1 MSYTINNMYALG
13 ANEGSSQRTTGKM
26 IVFHSTA
33 NLDASAKNNAAF
45 EKRTWSSNE
54 AYVHFIAGDG
64 IVYSVGSVGYAAW
77 GAGQT
82 ANAIAPVQIE
92 MEESSDKAKQLR
104 IYNTTIELIR
114 DMCKKFGIAY
124 TFEANSYTGVQTH
137 RHIAQMNG
145 ETNHTD
151 PWEPLARIGKSKAQV
166 AADIAHGAGKVAATT
181 TPVKMTTAKQ
191 ATAKKTVVP
200 TVTYEL
206 HQEGGS
212 WLGAVTNFGSG
223 SNGFAGNPN
232 HQHDAFMAKVSHGS
246 IKYRV
251 HILGGGWLPFV
262 TGYRH
267 TDANNGYAGV
277 IGKTIYGVEVY
288 YITPAGEVPLQAWYR
303 TQTVARSGYLGVVC
317 DDGASIKGYTDSY
330 AGIFGEALDRV
341 QIKIGASNPF

>member
-1 MSYTINNMYALG
+1 MSYTLDSTYALG

-64 IVYSVGSVGYAAW
+64 IVYSVGGVGYVAW
-77 GAGQT
+77 GAGPT

-114 DMCKKFGIAY
+114 DMCKKLGIAY

-145 ETNHTD
+145 ETDHTD
-151 PWEPLARIGKSKAQV
+151 PWSPLARIGKTEDQV
-166 AADIAHGAGKVAATT
+166 AADIAHGAGKVTATT
-181 TPVKMTTAKQ
+181 VTQTPSKPATT
-191 ATAKKTVVP
+191 KKTVVP

-206 HQEGGS
+206 HQKGAG
-212 WLGAVTNFGSG
+212 WLGAVTNCNNSN

-251 HILGGGWLPFV
+251 HLLGGAWLPWV
-262 TGYRH
+262 TGANH
-267 TDANNGYAGV
+267 KDANNGYAGV
-277 IGKTIYGVEVY
+277 FGKAIDAVEVY

-303 TQTVARSGYLGVVC
+303 SQTVARSGYLGVVC

-330 AGIFGEALDRV
+330 AGILGEALDRV
-341 QIKIGASNPF
+341 QIKIGTANPF

>member
-1 MSYTINNMYALG
+1 MAYTVSKQYAL
-13 ANEGSSQRTTGKM
+13 ASSEGDARATTGKM

-64 IVYSVGSVGYAAW
+64 IVYSVGSVGYVAW
-77 GAGQT
+77 GAGPT

-92 MEESSDKAKQLR
+92 MEESSDKDKQLR

-114 DMCKKFGIAY
+114 DMCKKLGIAY
-124 TFEANSYTGVQTH
+124 TFEENSYTGVQTH

-151 PWEPLARIGKSKAQV
+151 PWTPLARIGKTADQV
-166 AADIAHGAGKVAATT
+166 AADIAHGAGKVTATT
-181 TPVKMTTAKQ
+181 TPAKPSTTKDI
-191 ATAKKTVVP
+191 VVP

-206 HQEGGS
+206 RQKGAG

-223 SNGFAGNPN
+223 LNGFAGNPGR
-232 HQHDAFMAKVSHGS
+232 QHDAFMAKVSHGS
-246 IKYRV
+246 IKYRA

-262 TGYRH
+262 TGADYND
-267 TDANNGYAGV
+267 TNNGYAGV
-277 IGKTIYGVEVY
+277 FGQVIDGLEIY
-288 YITPAGEVPLQAWYR
+288 YITPAGEVPLEAWYR
-303 TQTVARSGYLGVVC
+303 SQTAVRNGYLGVVC
-317 DDGASIKGYTDSY
+317 DDGTSISGYTDSY
-330 AGIFGEALDRV
+330 AGIFGEPLDRV
-341 QIKIGASNPF
+341 QIKIGTANPF